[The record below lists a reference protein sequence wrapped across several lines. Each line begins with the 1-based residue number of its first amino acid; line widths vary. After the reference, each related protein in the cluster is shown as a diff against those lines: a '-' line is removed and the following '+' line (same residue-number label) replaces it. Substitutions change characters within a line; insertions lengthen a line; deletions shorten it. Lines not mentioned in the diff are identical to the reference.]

1 MLLALSDTHREAE
14 PDLTPH
20 LRGAIERAD
29 TVLHAGDFTT
39 EPVLDAFE
47 TLADEFRGVLGN
59 NDTAAVRDRLPETRV
74 IERFGRRLLLVHGH
88 QHSPTALGL
97 LARQEHADVAVVGH
111 SHRPAIETGGALMV
125 VNPGS
130 HADPRGNRPAYAEI
144 VEIGGNLRVQ
154 LRTAAGQTF
163 ESARLEGE

>member
-1 MLLALSDTHREAE
+1 MLLALSDTHCEAE
-14 PDLTPH
+14 
-20 LRGAIERAD
+20 AD

-47 TLADEFRGVLGN
+47 TLADEFHGVVGN

-74 IERFGRRLLLVHGH
+74 VERFGRRLLLVHGH

-97 LARQEHADVAVVGH
+97 LARQENAAVAVVGH
-111 SHRPAIETGGALMV
+111 SHRPTIETSGALTV

-130 HADPRGNRPAYAEI
+130 HADPRGNRPAYAELT
-144 VEIGGNLRVQ
+144 ETGGCLRIQ
-154 LRTAAGQTF
+154 LQSAAGQAF

>member
-1 MLLALSDTHREAE
+1 VLLALSDTHREAE
-14 PDLTPH
+14 PEFTPH
-20 LRGAIERAD
+20 LRTAIGEAD

-39 EPVLDAFE
+39 GPVLDAFE
-47 TLADEFRGVLGN
+47 TLADDLRGVAGN

-74 IERFGRRLLLVHGH
+74 VTWSGWRLLLVHGH

-97 LARQEHADVAVVGH
+97 LARQEDADVAVVGH
-111 SHRPAIETGGALMV
+111 SHRPVIETGGKLTV

-144 VEIGGNLRVQ
+144 VETGGGLRVQ
-154 LRTAAGQTF
+154 LRTAAGQAF